1 LCVKRELGPEKIH
14 SPRQLFLRPETLFH
28 SFSTVEV
35 MEKIDVRENLPPF
48 SQRYYYY

>member
-1 LCVKRELGPEKIH
+1 VKREPGPEKIH

-28 SFSTVEV
+28 SFSTVEEAGRIEV
-35 MEKIDVRENLPPF
+35 SENLPPF